1 MGDANNPAG
10 RLHTLLT
17 DYRAAAHIDSTMHA
31 TWATV
36 LGVPERQVPVA
47 LAEVA
52 ALIPEIHRLVV
63 QCGAAEQIALFDAFG
78 RQWAVPIMSEH
89 HPRQTPSPGPGAVD
103 PNALTVLGG
112 LSAYLSTCAPEGV
125 LPDTERVAE
134 LKAAVSHL
142 LEGLAGEDSL
152 PQELRSAIN
161 ARLHDILWAMDHVRI
176 GGPGAV
182 KQATERLL
190 GQITISLSN
199 APEASKSGFLKKVTR
214 TLSCIWVAYK
224 AGPQVHAALQG
235 WQDIFKELPP
245 GS

>member
-1 MGDANNPAG
+1 MGNANNPAG
-10 RLHTLLT
+10 RLHTVLT
-17 DYRAAAHIDSTMHA
+17 AYRAAAHQDSTMHA

-36 LGVPERQVPVA
+36 LGVSEGQVPVA

-52 ALIPEIHRLVV
+52 ALIAEIHRLVV

-103 PNALTVLGG
+103 PNALAALGG

-125 LPDTERVAE
+125 LPDAERVAE
-134 LKAAVSHL
+134 LRAAVGDL
-142 LEGLAGEDSL
+142 LDGLAGEDSL
-152 PQELRSAIN
+152 PPGLRSAIS
-161 ARLHDILWAMDHVRI
+161 ARLHDIIWAMDHVRI

-190 GQITISLSN
+190 GQINISLYD
-199 APEASKSGFLKKVTR
+199 APEARDSGFLKKVMKTI
-214 TLSCIWVAYK
+214 SCIWVAYK
-224 AGPQVHAALQG
+224 AGPQVHAALEG
-235 WQDIFKELPP
+235 WQDILKELPP
-245 GS
+245 GR

>member
-1 MGDANNPAG
+1 MGEANNPAG

-36 LGVPERQVPVA
+36 LGVSERQVPVA

-63 QCGAAEQIALFDAFG
+63 HCGAAEQLALFEAFG

-89 HPRQTPSPGPGAVD
+89 HPRQIPSLGPAAVD
-103 PNALTVLGG
+103 PDALTVLGG

-125 LPDTERVAE
+125 LPDPERVAD
-134 LKAAVSHL
+134 LKAAVHEL
-142 LEGLAGEDSL
+142 LDGLVGEDSL
-152 PQELRSAIN
+152 PQDLRSAII

-182 KQATERLL
+182 GQATERLL
-190 GQITISLSN
+190 GQITISP
-199 APEASKSGFLKKVTR
+199 PEAHDSGFLKKVLK

-224 AGPQVHAALQG
+224 AGPQVHAALDG
-235 WQDIFKELPP
+235 WQDLVRELPQ
-245 GS
+245 GH